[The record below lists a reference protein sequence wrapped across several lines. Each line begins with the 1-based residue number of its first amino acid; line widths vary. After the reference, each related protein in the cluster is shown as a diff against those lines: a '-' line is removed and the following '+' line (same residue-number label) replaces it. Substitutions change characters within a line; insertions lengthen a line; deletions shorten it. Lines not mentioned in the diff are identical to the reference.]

1 MMKRTAAEL
10 AEEFDGAFAAA
21 HAVPAPQADLLAIGI
36 ADDRFAI
43 RLAQV
48 AGMFADRRITKV
60 PSRRADLLGL
70 AAFRGTVLPVFDLA
84 ARLGYT
90 AARTPRW
97 LVLAAAA
104 PVAFAFERFD
114 GHMRLAASAIGD
126 IVVLDGNSVPVIDI
140 ASIALVIAGETT

>member
-1 MMKRTAAEL
+1 MKHTALEL

-21 HAVPAPQADLLAIGI
+21 HAVPLPQADLLAVGI
-36 ADDRFAI
+36 AGDRFAL

-60 PSRRADLLGL
+60 PSRRVDLLGL

-84 ARLGYT
+84 VRLGYPAT
-90 AARTPRW
+90 RTPRW

-114 GHMRLAASAIGD
+114 GHVRLAAAEVRD
-126 IVVLDGNSVPVIDI
+126 VVVLDGNSIPTIDI
-140 ASIALVIAGETT
+140 ASIALAIAGEMT